1 MLLQI
6 SEQIRIE
13 DPRQYGSEAVNN
25 LRNLL
30 LAGGCG
36 QRDPHRENF
45 YEIEN
50 EGQTFYIHV
59 SPINGEVVL
68 LAKWSKSPKENCLL
82 AAPMSAC

>member
-6 SEQIRIE
+6 NEQTRIQ
-13 DPRQYGSEAVNN
+13 DPRQYGSEVVSD

-30 LAGGCG
+30 TAGRWA
-36 QRDPHRENF
+36 QRDPHREYF

-50 EGQTFYIHV
+50 EGSAFYFHI

-68 LAKWSKSPKENCLL
+68 LAKWLSAAKE
-82 AAPMSAC
+82 ACTLVAQHGA

>member
-6 SEQIRIE
+6 NEQTRIE
-13 DPRQYGSEAVNN
+13 DPRQYGSNVVND

-30 LAGGCG
+30 AAGGWA

-45 YEIEN
+45 YQMEDD
-50 EGQTFYIHV
+50 GRTFYFHI

-68 LAKWSKSPKENCLL
+68 LAKWLSTAKEAREM
-82 AAPMSAC
+82 AAQHCA

>member
-6 SEQIRIE
+6 NEHTRIE
-13 DPRQYGSEAVNN
+13 DPRQYGSEVVSD
-25 LRNLL
+25 LRTLL
-30 LAGGCG
+30 TVGGWA

-50 EGQTFYIHV
+50 DGRTFYFHI

-68 LAKWSKSPKENCLL
+68 LAKWLSSPKEACTL
-82 AAPMSAC
+82 AAHLNA

>member
-6 SEQIRIE
+6 NEQTRIQ
-13 DPRQYGSEAVNN
+13 DPRQYGSEAVSD

-30 LAGGCG
+30 VAGRWA
-36 QRDPHRENF
+36 QRDPRREYF

-50 EGQTFYIHV
+50 EGSAFYFHI

-68 LAKWSKSPKENCLL
+68 LAKWLNAAKEACTL
-82 AAPMSAC
+82 AAQHCA